1 MTVSSDIFLLNT
13 LLKHTFKDR
22 PMALTETP
30 QPDWTRRAERA
41 VPKLDVPS
49 LRSIKNAPAVD
60 ERRLRALLILRPF
73 VGLAT
78 FAAMAFTGWWLAAPV
93 VLWLL
98 YGSTATALHHLIHGS
113 LGLSPAARHRW
124 LTVLGL
130 LILESGHAWQTT
142 HVMHH
147 RDGSDLPDPEGY
159 IEYLTWRQLPVGAFQ
174 WRFRIAAWGWRHTT
188 QRRRTTAELA
198 INATATVAAVALVPV
213 TTVPL
218 IYVAMMQL
226 GTFLF
231 AVLLAKGPQTNFGR
245 ATTTPLMMVHTR
257 LLGIFLFNHHLHLE
271 HHAYPKVPM
280 ARLRQLRPTVEAALT
295 DEHVVHVHLA
305 A

>member
-1 MTVSSDIFLLNT
+1 MSQN
-13 LLKHTFKDR
+13 R
-22 PMALTETP
+22 PTQTH
-30 QPDWTRRAERA
+30 WTSRAERA
-41 VPKLDVPS
+41 IPKLDVPS
-49 LRSIKNAPAVD
+49 LRSLDDAPAGD
-60 ERRLRALLILRPF
+60 ERALLVLLVARPF
-73 VGLAT
+73 VGLGAFVAMVAT
-78 FAAMAFTGWWLAAPV
+78 DWWLLAPGI
-93 VLWLL
+93 LWLL

-113 LGLSPAARHRW
+113 LGLSPVARHRW

-130 LILESGHAWQTT
+130 LILESGHAWQAT

-159 IEYLTWRQLPVGAFQ
+159 IEYLSWRQLPLGAFQ
-174 WRFRIAAWGWRHTT
+174 WRFRIAAWGWRHGT
-188 QRRRTTAELA
+188 QRRRTTTELT
-198 INATATVAAVALVPV
+198 IVAGVTLLSLALTPV
-213 TTVPL
+213 TVLPL

-257 LLGIFLFNHHLHLE
+257 LLGVLLFNHHLHLE

-280 ARLRQLRPTVEAALT
+280 ARLRHLRPTVETALA
-295 DEHVVHVHLA
+295 DENVLHVHLA